1 MPNYHALIVWDWMDH
16 TTGKSHKLSEK
27 DMSEMQDL
35 LADMLK
41 MERGQKKSETGLE
54 HLEREE
60 FILKKL
66 KNEQKAV
73 KEKTEALESE
83 IKGLDFDE
91 EELSVPELE
100 TDGILK
106 KAKEDAAKSGGF
118 FDEKELKKAVRE
130 FNQLNGQIKG
140 IHGILEN
147 IDDMS
152 LSGLQKAVREL
163 KRQAANMLPDSEEW
177 RNNQQQVLVLE
188 DRIKQLKNSFREA
201 KNESEQLT
209 ANMDQLVKVMQNIKG
224 SSLNDLLSAQKI
236 LEQNVAAAKPG
247 TTSYD
252 TALAQL
258 RDVKD

>member
-1 MPNYHALIVWDWMDH
+1 MA
-16 TTGKSHKLSEK
+16 
-27 DMSEMQDL
+27 
-35 LADMLK
+35 
-41 MERGQKKSETGLE
+41 
-54 HLEREE
+54 
-60 FILKKL
+60 
-66 KNEQKAV
+66 KNERYV
-73 KEKTEALESE
+73 TT
-83 IKGLDFDE
+83 I
-91 EELSVPELE
+91 ELNSQQATDRLKELE
-100 TDGILK
+100 QKVKDLK
-106 KAKEDAAKSGGF
+106 KAKEEAAKSGGF

-177 RNNQQQVLVLE
+177 RNSQQQVLVLE

-247 TTSYD
+247 TTS
-252 TALAQL
+252 
-258 RDVKD
+258 